1 MVINTNPDVCDR
13 DLISDTPASVDFGTS
28 STCVAIEGD
37 EKTELL
43 SLSSN
48 DINSD
53 DNNSQYKSH
62 NLSAKEKQQRNMA
75 VKFYSDIAE
84 EMRYL

>member
-48 DINSD
+48 DILENVV
-53 DNNSQYKSH
+53 
-62 NLSAKEKQQRNMA
+62 AGGGIKQGDEIT
-75 VKFYSDIAE
+75 VTIEGD
-84 EMRYL
+84 LP